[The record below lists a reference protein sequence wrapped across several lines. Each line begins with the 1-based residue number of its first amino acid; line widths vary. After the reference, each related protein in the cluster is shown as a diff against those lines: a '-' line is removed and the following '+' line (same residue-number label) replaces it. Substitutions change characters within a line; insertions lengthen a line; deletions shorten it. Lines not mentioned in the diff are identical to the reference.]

1 MPRLLAVSLA
11 LSGASA
17 LIDEVLWVRL
27 LGDLFGHT
35 AYAIQAVLA
44 VFFGGMA
51 AGSLF
56 SDRLRTSG
64 RRLLAV
70 YAGLEAG
77 VGICGLL
84 VPDAVRLLAPVYD
97 RLAPLGVEDAGALP
111 SRLLLTAI
119 LVLPPTA
126 AMGASFPLAVRWLAA
141 TGGGSALGS
150 LYAANTLGG
159 ALGAWAAAFVLIP
172 VLGVRDTLAVAAA
185 GNMMAAALALCLWA
199 RSGAADPEHPSAPA
213 LPAEAPVSGPAL
225 GFLLLV
231 TGAVAIGLE
240 VLWTRA
246 LDQVLSGTV
255 YSFATVLSVYL
266 AGIALGGWA
275 YRRRL
280 ARFPPLALL
289 AAMELLLAVLVI
301 ASLFLLRGIPALS
314 ERLSSR
320 LGPGFLQRGVVLES
334 LLSGALLL
342 LPASCMG
349 VLFPLL
355 LGLALRHR
363 PARGPGVFVA
373 ANTAGAVAAPL
384 VCSLVLLPS
393 LGLRSSLLL
402 VSAVCFSL
410 AASILFIAG
419 PPRRIPLAVAAAL
432 TLLIL
437 AGAPRDVRLW
447 DRAEESLIDYREDP
461 AATVSVVADRARPW
475 ERRLKV
481 NNTYFLGGGL
491 GVGNERRQAHLA
503 MLLHPSPAR
512 VLVLGVGTADTLGA
526 VSLYH
531 PQRLLAVELLPGVVE
546 MARRHFAETNE
557 RVLDDPAVR
566 VLAADAVRVA
576 RAGGEPYDV
585 VIGDL
590 FHPWQRGV
598 GALYSREHFQAVRR
612 RLAPGGLF
620 CQWLPIYQLSTDD
633 LRTVLRTFLDVY
645 PETTAWLG
653 NFGIEM
659 PMLGLVGADRPVAVH
674 WSRWEAARAD
684 ARIRASLASGGLEW
698 PWDLAGSYLAGRPE
712 VQRFAGP
719 GRLNTLDEPIIE
731 FDAPRALF
739 ADRFRASLAATLR
752 GLLQPES
759 PPEAP
764 LSLDG
769 ADTPDRAA
777 IAANTRAAQWM
788 LEARLS
794 MEEGDAHGGL
804 EAALRSA
811 RAARGYER
819 PLSLL
824 ANVAWWTRR
833 QEPALAL
840 EAFEEVLGSRP
851 DEPGALLG
859 LGEACLLLHRPQRAA
874 EAFRRALALQPGWP
888 EAAQDLRRAEAMRA
902 AAP

>member
-27 LGDLFGHT
+27 LGELFGHT

-51 AGSLF
+51 AGSFL
-56 SDRLRTSG
+56 SDKLRASG
-64 RRLLAV
+64 RGLLAV

-77 VGICGLL
+77 VAICALF
-84 VPDAVRLLAPVYD
+84 VPDAVRLLTPVYD
-97 RLAPLGVEDAGALP
+97 RLAPLGMEDAGALP

-126 AMGASFPLAVRWLAA
+126 AMGASFPLTVRWLAG
-141 TGGGSALGS
+141 TGTRSALGS

-159 ALGAWAAAFVLIP
+159 AVGAWTAAFVLIP
-172 VLGVRDTLAVAAA
+172 ALGVRDTLAVAAA
-185 GNMMAAALALCLWA
+185 GNVVAAALALRLRA
-199 RSGAADPEHPSAPA
+199 RSDAAEAAHPWAPA
-213 LPAEAPVSGPAL
+213 PPEERSVSGPAL

-255 YSFATVLSVYL
+255 YSFATVLSVFL

-280 ARFPPLALL
+280 ERISPLALL
-289 AAMELLLAVLVI
+289 AATELLLAVLVI
-301 ASLFLLRGIPALS
+301 ASLYSLRGIPALS

-342 LPASCMG
+342 LPATCMG

-355 LGLALRHR
+355 LGLALRQR
-363 PARGPGVFVA
+363 EARGPGVFVA
-373 ANTAGAVAAPL
+373 ANTVGSVAAPL
-384 VCSLVLLPS
+384 LCGLVLLPS

-402 VSAVCFSL
+402 MAAVCFSL
-410 AASILFIAG
+410 AASILLIAG
-419 PPRRIPLAVAAAL
+419 PPKRIPLAVAAGV
-432 TLLIL
+432 TLLAL
-437 AGAPRDVRLW
+437 AGAPRDVRIR
-447 DRAEESLIDYREDP
+447 DRSEEILIDHREDP
-461 AATVSVVADRARPW
+461 AATVSVVAPRARPW

-481 NNTYFLGGGL
+481 NNTYFLGGGP

-503 MLLHPSPAR
+503 MLLHPSPSR

-531 PQRLLAVELLPGVVE
+531 PQRLLAAELLPGVVE
-546 MARRHFAETNE
+546 MARRHFAGTNE

-566 VLAADAVRVA
+566 VLVADAVRVA
-576 RAGGEPYDV
+576 RVRGEPYDV

-620 CQWLPIYQLSTDD
+620 CQWLPIYQLATDD
-633 LRTVLRTFLDVY
+633 LRTVVRTFLDVY

-659 PMLGLVGADRPVAVH
+659 PMVGLVGADQPVALR

-684 ARIRASLASGGLEW
+684 ARIRASLASGGLEKA
-698 PWDLAGSYLAGRPE
+698 WDLSGSYLAGRPE
-712 VQRFAGP
+712 LQRFAGP
-719 GRLNTLDEPIIE
+719 GRLNTLDEPVIE

-739 ADRFRASLAATLR
+739 ADGFRASLAATLR
-752 GLLQPES
+752 GLLQPQS

-764 LSLDG
+764 LSFDG
-769 ADTPDRAA
+769 AEPPDRAA

-794 MEEGDAHGGL
+794 MEESDVRGGL
-804 EAALRSA
+804 EAALRSV

-819 PLSLL
+819 PLFMLES
-824 ANVAWWTRR
+824 VAWWTLR

-840 EAFEEVLGSRP
+840 EAFEEVLRSRP

-859 LGEACLLLHRPQRAA
+859 IGEACLVLKRPERAA

-888 EAAQDLRRAEAMRA
+888 QAAQGLRRAEAMRA
-902 AAP
+902 APP